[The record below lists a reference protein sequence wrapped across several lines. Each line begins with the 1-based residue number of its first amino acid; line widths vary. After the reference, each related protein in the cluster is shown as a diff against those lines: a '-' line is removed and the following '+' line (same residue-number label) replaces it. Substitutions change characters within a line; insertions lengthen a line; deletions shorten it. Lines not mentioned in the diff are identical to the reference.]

1 MLKSLKS
8 LAALILC
15 LSMAISFTS
24 CYGDTNEWAVEIN
37 GEKISSGVYLGY
49 LVNAYSAATTELSS
63 KEGYTEN
70 KIFEMT
76 IEEKSVEQW
85 IKDKA
90 LESCKLYVATNKMFD
105 EYKCEINS
113 ELKATINKA
122 VETQWETSS
131 QYYETNG
138 CSKSSYKKMIEAS
151 YKQNVLFL

>member
-24 CYGDTNEWAVEIN
+24 CYGDTNEWTVEIN

-105 EYKCEINS
+105 EYKCEINP
-113 ELKATINKA
+113 EH
-122 VETQWETSS
+122 ETFHNGRHPYMEGHHLIPMS
-131 QYYETNG
+131 QQDFYTFSLDVPPNIISL
-138 CSKSSYKKMIEAS
+138 CPT
-151 YKQNVLFL
+151 